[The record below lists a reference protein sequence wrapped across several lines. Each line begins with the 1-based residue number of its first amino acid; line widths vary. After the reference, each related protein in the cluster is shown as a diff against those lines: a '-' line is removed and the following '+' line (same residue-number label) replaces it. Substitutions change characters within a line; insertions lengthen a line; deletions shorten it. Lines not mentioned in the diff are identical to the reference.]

1 MYWEPIMKSFAEYLR
16 ENVEEKKYTFKIK
29 VAGDLPEHCEDVMET
44 SLQQYKVR
52 KFTKGKST
60 PIQASLLDFPTV
72 KNASMT
78 VFEVEL
84 EYPATSAVL
93 SELLANTTGI
103 SRDCLR
109 VRTPLEEANLELE
122 NENTEEKKGQSL
134 LSQDYAKENNQNLV
148 GEKYI
153 SSFLK
158 DLAKAR
164 KGTEP
169 TQVKGVNDKL
179 LASKVHKE
187 KQESMPKVGPAR
199 STLQGLS
206 GKADSR
212 KGK

>member
-1 MYWEPIMKSFAEYLR
+1 MRSFIEYLQ
-16 ENVEEKKYTFKIK
+16 ESVEEKKYTFKIK

-52 KFTKGKST
+52 KFAKGKST
-60 PIQASLLDFPTV
+60 PIQASLMDFPTV

-84 EYPATSAVL
+84 EYPTTSAVL
-93 SELLANTTGI
+93 AELLANSTGI

-109 VRTPLEEANLELE
+109 VRTPLEEANLEIETE
-122 NENTEEKKGQSL
+122 NSEEKDSKPL
-134 LSQDYAKENNQNLV
+134 LTQDYEKENNQNLV
-148 GEKYI
+148 GEKHI

-164 KGTEP
+164 KDTEP
-169 TQVKGVNDKL
+169 TQVKGINDKL
-179 LASKVHKE
+179 LASKSHKE
-187 KQESMPKVGPAR
+187 KQEAMPKAGPAR

-206 GKADSR
+206 GNPDPR
-212 KGK
+212 KGNTK